1 MFFEIIIL
9 FLYLLAFETLVLFN
23 GKAFNYFLLLSLNF
37 DILKTS
43 FWVKFLHAWTDV
55 ETKFGLMVL
64 ILLFCFIF
72 HDKCVCVF
80 FGKINLLST
89 ETRMYQFV
97 KNEEKSC
104 YKSTMVLISSY
115 LSYCL
120 MTKMVRAIYHKVNK
134 VGRNSGHEKFIVIS
148 LFKNVKLGLL
158 QLLWS
163 SFTIQCFEHFER

>member
-1 MFFEIIIL
+1 MKHWERMGKLLRIISKLEKMLPLSLIGLIVMFFEIIIL

-72 HDKCVCVF
+72 HDQCVCVF
-80 FGKINLLST
+80 FAKINLLST

-115 LSYCL
+115 LS
-120 MTKMVRAIYHKVNK
+120 
-134 VGRNSGHEKFIVIS
+134 S
-148 LFKNVKLGLL
+148 LSYDQNG
-158 QLLWS
+158 
-163 SFTIQCFEHFER
+163 